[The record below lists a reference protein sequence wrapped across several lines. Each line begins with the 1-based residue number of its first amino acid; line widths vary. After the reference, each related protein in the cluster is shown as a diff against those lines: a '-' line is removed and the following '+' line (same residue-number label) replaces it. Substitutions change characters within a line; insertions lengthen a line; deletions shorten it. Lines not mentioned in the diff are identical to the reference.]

1 MFPILLSAF
10 TSGVS
15 MAVFFTAIAW
25 FIESTFNSSLLVSV
39 VLSSGYI
46 ITFFALPYIG
56 HLTDKTTCKKMLN
69 IIYVAGAFNA
79 LVFLIINPVTRD
91 SLLSFIVIL
100 LSTAVFT
107 LIRASDQVIR
117 STYMKKVLPE
127 HKLYHANRLLEMV
140 RQGITFLS
148 GGIAFLILQDKSI
161 QNVCL
166 ITLFCFSLSLVINR
180 YIPRDII
187 NEVDESTTPKPKK
200 LTIYHNGYVFFL
212 GDKKRIIELLSLF
225 PYICVVFLNALYPAL
240 FTRIGAPVSAYAI
253 LVVPYGLGA
262 IIGSMLNTQSWV
274 PTLKSVYIIFGSG
287 FIIGL
292 LLPLLFKSLPAVY
305 ICLFVI
311 AFCHSHIRVRR
322 NTLIMT
328 QAESKELARILAFNE
343 VLFICLST
351 VLSLGLSLIADQLD
365 FWLAWEIVIAL
376 NSMVLLLIVLTKNPA
391 TEPCTPM
398 ESAAE
403 HDR

>member
-79 LVFLIINPVTRD
+79 LVFLIVNPATHD

-166 ITLFCFSLSLVINR
+166 IALICFSLSLVINR

-187 NEVDESTTPKPKK
+187 NEVDASTTPEPKK
-200 LTIYHNGYVFFL
+200 MTMYHKGYVFFL

-262 IIGSMLNTQSWV
+262 IVGSMLNTQSWM
-274 PTLKSVYIIFGSG
+274 PTLKSVYVIFGSG

-292 LLPLLFKSLPAVY
+292 LLPLFFKNLPAVY
-305 ICLFVI
+305 ICLFMI

-351 VLSLGLSLIADQLD
+351 VLSLGLSLIADRLD

-391 TEPCTPM
+391 AEPCTPM

>member
-1 MFPILLSAF
+1 
-10 TSGVS
+10 

-200 LTIYHNGYVFFL
+200 LTMYHNGYVFFL

-365 FWLAWEIVIAL
+365 FWVAWEIVIAL

-403 HDR
+403 HER

>member
-200 LTIYHNGYVFFL
+200 LTMYHNGYVFFL

-365 FWLAWEIVIAL
+365 FWVAWEIVIAL

-403 HDR
+403 HER